1 MEVDQGLQRLPQLP
15 KMPFLNFLWPLATL
29 SGLKQD
35 LAIL

>member
-1 MEVDQGLQRLPQLP
+1 MEVDRGSQRLPQLP

-29 SGLKQD
+29 TSLKQD